1 MTPERFQEV
10 ERLYHLALERPENER
25 NAFLREASAEDQ
37 SLLQEVESLL
47 AHHSQGEDFLKA
59 PAVELAAK
67 VFAGAQGPARES
79 READLLMVGKTV
91 SHYRIMEKLGGG
103 GMGVVYKAQDSKLK
117 RTVAL
122 KFLPEELSE
131 DRQALERF
139 RREAQAA
146 SALNHPNIC
155 TIHAIEEHDSQPF
168 IDMEY
173 LEGET
178 LKQRLAGSLL
188 KIGDVLDLAI
198 QIADALDAAHAKGII
213 HRDIKPANIFVTQHG
228 QAKVLDFGLVKL
240 APKARRAGHAVGA
253 SAPPTASIE
262 PEHLTSPG
270 VALGTVAYM
279 SPEQARAE
287 ELDARTDLFSFGAV
301 LYEMATGQQAFSGNT
316 AAAIF
321 GAILHEAPTP
331 PLSLR
336 PDLPPKLEE
345 IIHKALEKDRDV
357 RYQHA
362 SEMRADLKRLRR
374 DTEGRL
380 SAGRVK
386 AAGEEP
392 GVATARSR
400 RVPLLLGIGV
410 VAIVLLLAGLFVYRS
425 QQARLAAP
433 SEWVQ
438 LTNFTDSATSPALS
452 PDGRML
458 AFIRGPDTFFGP
470 GEIYVKMLP
479 QGQPVQL
486 THDGLAK
493 MSPVFSPDG
502 SRIAY
507 TVAPPFDTWEVPVL
521 GGEPRRW
528 LPNASGLTWI
538 DGQHLLFSEI
548 KTGLHMAVVTAAESR
563 TEHRDIYVPP
573 PERGMAHR
581 SYLSPDH
588 QWVLLAEM
596 DNGGWLPC
604 RLVPF
609 DGRSS
614 GKVVGPPGAVCTSA
628 AWSPDGK
635 WMYFTSDAG
644 GRFHIWRQRYPDGKP
659 EQVTFGP
666 TEEEGIAINPE
677 GRSLL
682 TSVGMEESAVWIRDS
697 NGERQISSEGFAEW
711 PSLSPDGTK
720 AYYLVRPPGST
731 RSFTSG
737 ASGGGVVE
745 SGELRAVELKGGGS
759 EQPLPG
765 FAVTGYDI
773 SRDGRWIVFAA
784 QDPHGKSQL
793 WIASTDRRFPPRQF
807 PSSTSDDS
815 PVFGHGGDIF
825 FRATEGGSNFIY
837 LVKED
842 GTGRHKVLPNP
853 ILDFFSVA
861 PDGEWLIA
869 GAPVPNEEITAA
881 LWAYPVHGG
890 TPVRICA
897 GVCSGRWDRAGKLFY
912 VALIEMGSRSGRART
927 LVLPLPHSR
936 DLPPLPPSGFSS
948 PEDVKGLPGA
958 KVIDE
963 VISPGATTSVYVF
976 TRNSVHR
983 NLYSI
988 PLP

>member
-1 MTPERFQEV
+1 MRPERFREV

-25 NAFLREASAEDQ
+25 NAFLREASGEDQ
-37 SLLQEVESLL
+37 SLLLEVESLL
-47 AHHSQGEDFLKA
+47 AHHRKGENFLQVTA
-59 PAVELAAK
+59 AELAAK
-67 VFAGAQGPARES
+67 ALAKAQGPPRES
-79 READLLMVGKTV
+79 READPLMVGKTV
-91 SHYRIMEKLGGG
+91 SHYRILEKLGGG
-103 GMGVVYKAQDSKLK
+103 GMGVVYKAQDTRLK

-122 KFLPEELSE
+122 KSLPEDLSK

-139 RREAQAA
+139 QREAEAA

-155 TIHAIEEHDSQPF
+155 TIHAIEEHEGQPF

-173 LEGET
+173 LEGKT

-188 KIGDVLDLAI
+188 KTGEVLDLAI
-198 QIADALDAAHAKGII
+198 QIADALDAAHTRGII
-213 HRDIKPANIFVTQHG
+213 HRDIKPANIFVTQRG
-228 QAKVLDFGLVKL
+228 QAKILDFGLAKL
-240 APKARRAGHAVGA
+240 APMARRAADSVGA
-253 SAPPTASIE
+253 SAPPTASVE

-270 VALGTVAYM
+270 VAMGTVAYM
-279 SPEQARAE
+279 SPEQARGE
-287 ELDARTDLFSFGAV
+287 ELDTRTDLFSFGAV
-301 LYEMATGQQAFSGNT
+301 LYEMATGRQAFSGNT

-321 GAILHEAPTP
+321 AAILHGAPTP
-331 PLSLR
+331 VVNLR
-336 PDLPPKLEE
+336 SELPPKLEE

-374 DTEGRL
+374 DTESRLMTGR
-380 SAGRVK
+380 GK

-392 GVATARSR
+392 SVATPRFR

-410 VAIVLLLAGLFVYRS
+410 AAIVLLLAGLFLHRP
-425 QQARLAAP
+425 QQTRLAAP

-479 QGQPVQL
+479 GGEPVQL

-548 KTGLHMAVVTAAESR
+548 KSGLHMAVVTAAESR
-563 TEHRDIYVPP
+563 TEQRDVYVPP
-573 PERGMAHR
+573 QERGMAHR
-581 SYLSPDH
+581 SYLSPDR
-588 QWVLLAEM
+588 QWVLLSEM

-614 GKVVGPPGAVCTSA
+614 GKQVGPPGADCTSA
-628 AWSPDGK
+628 AWSPDGQ
-635 WMYFTSDAG
+635 WMYFSSDAG
-644 GRFHIWRQRYPDGKP
+644 GRFQIWRQRYPDGKP

-666 TEEEGIAINPE
+666 TEEEGISIGAE
-677 GRSLL
+677 GRSLV
-682 TSVGMEESAVWIRDS
+682 TSVGMEESAIWIRDS

-711 PSLSPDGTK
+711 PFLSPDGTK
-720 AYYLVRPPGST
+720 AYYLVRPRGST

-745 SGELRAVELKGGGS
+745 SGELRAVELRGGRS

-765 FAVTGYDI
+765 FAVSGYDI
-773 SRDGRWIVFAA
+773 SLDGRWIVFAA
-784 QDPHGKSQL
+784 QRPHGESHL
-793 WIASTDRRFPPRQF
+793 WIASLGACRR
-807 PSSTSDDS
+807 
-815 PVFGHGGDIF
+815 
-825 FRATEGGSNFIY
+825 Y
-837 LVKED
+837 
-842 GTGRHKVLPNP
+842 
-853 ILDFFSVA
+853 
-861 PDGEWLIA
+861 
-869 GAPVPNEEITAA
+869 
-881 LWAYPVHGG
+881 
-890 TPVRICA
+890 
-897 GVCSGRWDRAGKLFY
+897 
-912 VALIEMGSRSGRART
+912 
-927 LVLPLPHSR
+927 
-936 DLPPLPPSGFSS
+936 
-948 PEDVKGLPGA
+948 GL
-958 KVIDE
+958 
-963 VISPGATTSVYVF
+963 
-976 TRNSVHR
+976 
-983 NLYSI
+983 
-988 PLP
+988 

>member
-1 MTPERFQEV
+1 MTPDRFQEV

-25 NAFLREASAEDQ
+25 NAFLTEASAEDQ
-37 SLLQEVESLL
+37 SLVQEVESLL
-47 AHHSQGEDFLKA
+47 AHHRKGENFLQA
-59 PAVELAAK
+59 PAAELAAK
-67 VFAGAQGPARES
+67 VFAGAQGPPRET
-79 READLLMVGKTV
+79 REAEPLMAGKTV
-91 SHYRIMEKLGGG
+91 SHYRILEKLGGG
-103 GMGVVYKAQDSKLK
+103 GMGVVYKAQDTKLK

-139 RREAQAA
+139 QREAQAA

-155 TIHAIEEHDSQPF
+155 TIHAIEEQEGQPF

-173 LEGET
+173 LEGQT

-188 KIGDVLDLAI
+188 KTDEVLDLAI
-198 QIADALDAAHAKGII
+198 QIADALDTAHSKGII
-213 HRDIKPANIFVTQHG
+213 HRDIKPANIFVTPRG
-228 QAKVLDFGLVKL
+228 QAKVLDFGLAKL
-240 APKARRAGHAVGA
+240 APKARRAAEAVGA
-253 SAPPTASIE
+253 SALPTASIE

-270 VALGTVAYM
+270 VAMGTVAYM
-279 SPEQARAE
+279 SPEQARGE

-301 LYEMATGQQAFSGNT
+301 LYEMATGRQAFGGNT

-331 PLSLR
+331 PLTLR
-336 PDLPPKLEE
+336 PDLPPRLEE

-374 DTEGRL
+374 DSESRL
-380 SAGRVK
+380 ITRAVK
-386 AAGEEP
+386 AARTEP
-392 GVATARSR
+392 GVATARFR

-410 VAIVLLLAGLFVYRS
+410 VAIVLLLAGLSVYRT
-425 QQARLAAP
+425 QQTRLAAP

-521 GGEPRRW
+521 SGEPRRW

-548 KTGLHMAVVTAAESR
+548 KSGLHMAVVTAAESR
-563 TEHRDIYVPP
+563 AEHRDVYVPP

-581 SYLSPDH
+581 SYLSPDR
-588 QWVLLAEM
+588 QWVLLSEM

-609 DGRSS
+609 DGSSS
-614 GKVVGPPGAVCTSA
+614 GKQVGPPGAGCTSA

-644 GRFHIWRQRYPDGKP
+644 GRFHIWRQRFPDGKP

-666 TEEEGIAINPE
+666 TEEEGIAIGPE
-677 GRSLL
+677 GRSLV

-711 PSLSPDGTK
+711 PFISPDGTK

-745 SGELRAVELKGGGS
+745 SGELRAVELSGGGS

-773 SRDGRWIVFAA
+773 SPDGRWIVFAA
-784 QDPHGKSQL
+784 QDPHGKSHL
-793 WIASTDRRFPPRQF
+793 WIASTDRRFPPRQI

-815 PVFGHGGDIF
+815 PVFGPGGQIF

-842 GTGRHKVLPNP
+842 GTGRQKVLPNP
-853 ILDFFSVA
+853 ILDFYSVA

-869 GAPVPNEEITAA
+869 GAPLPNEEITAA

-912 VALIEMGSRSGRART
+912 LALIEMGSSTGRART
-927 LVLPLPHSR
+927 LVLPVPHGR
-936 DLPPLPPSGFSS
+936 DLPPLPPSGINS

-976 TRNSVHR
+976 TRTSVHR

-988 PLP
+988 RLP

>member
-1 MTPERFQEV
+1 MTPDRFREV

-25 NAFLREASAEDQ
+25 GTFLREASAGDHA
-37 SLLQEVESLL
+37 LVQEVESLL
-47 AHHSQGEDFLKA
+47 AHHSKGENFLPA
-59 PAVELAAK
+59 PAAELAAK
-67 VFAGAQGPARES
+67 VFAGAPGPPRES
-79 READLLMVGKTV
+79 READPLMVGKTV
-91 SHYRIMEKLGGG
+91 SHYRILEKLGGG
-103 GMGVVYKAQDSKLK
+103 GMGVVYKAQDTKLK

-122 KFLPEELSE
+122 KFLPDELSK
-131 DRQALERF
+131 DGQALERF
-139 RREAQAA
+139 QREAQAA

-155 TIHAIEEHDSQPF
+155 TIHAIEEHEGQPF

-173 LEGET
+173 LEGKT

-188 KIGDVLDLAI
+188 ETGDVVDLAI

-213 HRDIKPANIFVTQHG
+213 HRDIKPANIFVTQRG
-228 QAKVLDFGLVKL
+228 QAKVLDFGLAKL
-240 APKARRAGHAVGA
+240 APKARRAAEAVGA
-253 SAPPTASIE
+253 SALPTASIE
-262 PEHLTSPG
+262 PEYLTSPG
-270 VALGTVAYM
+270 VAMGTVAYM

-301 LYEMATGQQAFSGNT
+301 LYEMATGRQAFSGKT
-316 AAAIF
+316 SAAIF
-321 GAILHEAPTP
+321 GAILHGAPTP

-345 IIHKALEKDRDV
+345 IVHKALEKDRDV

-374 DTEGRL
+374 DTESERITGHL
-380 SAGRVK
+380 K

-392 GVATARSR
+392 GVAAARFR
-400 RVPLLLGIGV
+400 RVRLLLGIGV
-410 VAIVLLLAGLFVYRS
+410 VAIVLLLAGLFVYRT
-425 QQARLAAP
+425 QQTRVAAP

-458 AFIRGPDTFFGP
+458 TFIRGPETMFGP

-479 QGQPVQL
+479 GGEPVQL

-548 KTGLHMAVVTAAESR
+548 KIGLHMAVVTAAESR

-573 PERGMAHR
+573 RERGMAHR
-581 SYLSPDH
+581 SYLSPDR
-588 QWVLLAEM
+588 QWVLLTEM

-609 DGRSS
+609 DGKTS
-614 GKVVGPPGAVCTSA
+614 GKQVGPPGAGCTSA

-666 TEEEGIAINPE
+666 TEEEGISIGPE
-677 GRSLL
+677 GRSLV
-682 TSVGMEESAVWIRDS
+682 TSVGMQESAVWIRDS
-697 NGERQISSEGFAEW
+697 NGEHQISSEGFAQA

-720 AYYLVRPPGST
+720 AYYLARPQGTKGPFTNGSPWAL
-731 RSFTSG
+731 G
-737 ASGGGVVE
+737 A
-745 SGELRAVELKGGGS
+745 LWAVELRGRRS

-765 FAVTGYDI
+765 IEVTGYDI
-773 SRDGRWIVFAA
+773 SPDGRWIVFAA
-784 QDPHGKSQL
+784 QDPHGESRRL
-793 WIASTDRRFPPRQF
+793 WIASTDRRFPPRQI
-807 PSSTSDDS
+807 PSSTSDDK
-815 PVFGHGGDIF
+815 PVFGPGDDIF
-825 FRATEGGSNFIY
+825 FRTTEGGSNFIY
-837 LVKED
+837 RVKED
-842 GTGRHKVLPNP
+842 GTDRQKVLPNP
-853 ILDFFSVA
+853 ILDFVSVA
-861 PDGEWLIA
+861 PDGQWLVA
-869 GAPVPNEEITAA
+869 VAPTHDEEIPAA

-890 TPVRICA
+890 TPVRICT

-912 VALIEMGSRSGRART
+912 VALIEMGSRSGRAQT
-927 LVLPLPHSR
+927 LVLPIPHGR
-936 DLPPLPPSGFSS
+936 DLPPLPPSGINS
-948 PEDVKGLPGA
+948 PEDVKGLSGV